1 VAAKRSRRSTLKLP
15 SNFDGGGQQEEG
27 SRRSEVGGCRTK
39 DENEDYGS
47 RKRIDLI
54 EQIAVNEP

>member
-15 SNFDGGGQQEEG
+15 SNFDGGGQKEEG
-27 SRRSEVGGCRTK
+27 SRRSEVGGWRTK
-39 DENEDYGS
+39 DEDYGS